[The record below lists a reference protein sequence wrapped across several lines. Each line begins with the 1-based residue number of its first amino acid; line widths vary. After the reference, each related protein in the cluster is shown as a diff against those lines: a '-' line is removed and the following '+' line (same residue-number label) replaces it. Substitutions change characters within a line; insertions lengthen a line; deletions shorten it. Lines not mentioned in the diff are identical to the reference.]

1 MDFPP
6 HYLFTLYILII
17 PVCLFVVNNTMAMAL
32 ASPATS
38 SGTRVT
44 SADLSH
50 EANIVVEWLHFLQL
64 GNYASDFLD
73 NGYDDLETVKR
84 IGPEDLDAIGVV
96 SVHHRAFLLDAVR
109 VLREQGAAWVYLIL
123 GARER
128 ANGQPMG
135 QHNNSQTNAGH
146 HAGTSA
152 GTDAWDNHDRVSA
165 SSGIASANSWLE
177 EPELSGSSCE
187 CDPKIHRGNSQRRSS
202 TKKSKRN
209 NNNKCLSNRN
219 NSASPR
225 ERTHSVT
232 PSVSTMMHSEH
243 APSCIT
249 ETTDCPSSDV
259 SVITSISKKT
269 VQQCDHQQQSS
280 SCATPENNI
289 SSGNNRLQPD
299 VIQRMHQPPPPP
311 NNPMYAA
318 GGNHLGGIQQ
328 QQQQQHTI
336 VRAQMHQIPEHLQHL
351 TRPAV
356 HMMSPLQLRM
366 LVRDKLMT
374 EGIRLSAPPYTSS
387 KVGL

>member
-1 MDFPP
+1 MYLRGIFP
-6 HYLFTLYILII
+6 HLFIFI
-17 PVCLFVVNNTMAMAL
+17 PVCLFVDTMAMAL
-32 ASPATS
+32 ASPAT

-135 QHNNSQTNAGH
+135 NNSQTNGH
-146 HAGTSA
+146 AST
-152 GTDAWDNHDRVSA
+152 GTDTWDNHDRVSA

-187 CDPKIHRGNSQRRSS
+187 CDPKIHRGNSRRSS
-202 TKKSKRN
+202 KSKRN
-209 NNNKCLSNRN
+209 NNKCLNRN

-225 ERTHSVT
+225 ERHSVT
-232 PSVSTMMHSEH
+232 PSVMMHSEH

-269 VQQCDHQQQSS
+269 VQQCDHPTALDQQQSS
-280 SCATPENNI
+280 APEN
-289 SSGNNRLQPD
+289 SSSSQNRLQPD
-299 VIQRMHQPPPPP
+299 VIQRMHPSMYGMAPPTSS
-311 NNPMYAA
+311 AA
-318 GGNHLGGIQQ
+318 GGNPAVL
-328 QQQQQHTI
+328 QQHTI

>member
-1 MDFPP
+1 MFI
-6 HYLFTLYILII
+6 FIQ
-17 PVCLFVVNNTMAMAL
+17 VCLFVDTMAMAL
-32 ASPATS
+32 ASPANS
-38 SGTRVT
+38 GGTRVT

-64 GNYASDFLD
+64 GNYAPDFLD

-135 QHNNSQTNAGH
+135 NNSQTNGH
-146 HAGTSA
+146 GASTN

-187 CDPKIHRGNSQRRSS
+187 CDPKIHRGNSRRSS
-202 TKKSKRN
+202 KSKRN
-209 NNNKCLSNRN
+209 NNNKCPLNRN

-225 ERTHSVT
+225 ERHSVT
-232 PSVSTMMHSEH
+232 TPSVMMHSEH

-269 VQQCDHQQQSS
+269 VQQCDHLPSALDHQQQSS
-280 SCATPENNI
+280 PPEN
-289 SSGNNRLQPD
+289 SSGNRLQPD
-299 VIQRMHQPPPPP
+299 VIQRMHQPPMYGVHAPPGLP
-311 NNPMYAA
+311 
-318 GGNHLGGIQQ
+318 GGHPSAV
-328 QQQQQHTI
+328 QQHTI

>member
-1 MDFPP
+1 
-6 HYLFTLYILII
+6 
-17 PVCLFVVNNTMAMAL
+17 
-32 ASPATS
+32 
-38 SGTRVT
+38 
-44 SADLSH
+44 
-50 EANIVVEWLHFLQL
+50 
-64 GNYASDFLD
+64 
-73 NGYDDLETVKR
+73 
-84 IGPEDLDAIGVV
+84 
-96 SVHHRAFLLDAVR
+96 
-109 VLREQGAAWVYLIL
+109 
-123 GARER
+123 
-128 ANGQPMG
+128 
-135 QHNNSQTNAGH
+135 
-146 HAGTSA
+146 
-152 GTDAWDNHDRVSA
+152 
-165 SSGIASANSWLE
+165 
-177 EPELSGSSCE
+177 
-187 CDPKIHRGNSQRRSS
+187 
-202 TKKSKRN
+202 
-209 NNNKCLSNRN
+209 
-219 NSASPR
+219 
-225 ERTHSVT
+225 
-232 PSVSTMMHSEH
+232 MMHSEH

-269 VQQCDHQQQSS
+269 VQHCDHQQQSS

-311 NNPMYAA
+311 NNPMYAP
-318 GGNHLGGIQQ
+318 GGNHLGGIQI